1 MQNSHWRTTRHH
13 AMPCFHSFYRSIMR
27 CVVMKFHPWCLLQS
41 VKDPSLMQFTQ
52 TQRKRKKSHEYAAET
67 ENEGG
72 K

>member
-1 MQNSHWRTTRHH
+1 
-13 AMPCFHSFYRSIMR
+13 
-27 CVVMKFHPWCLLQS
+27 MKFHPWCLLQS